1 MSTLFNSKTWYN
13 ITICASY
20 EGMDIMNNYGDLNPS
35 VNKTPPDP
43 HKLLPGQVKINGRKS
58 TANEKTRAEKSLNDQ
73 RAYCEATCRQHSL
86 RFSEEDWMPEPPGYS
101 GALWW
106 EGGGTNGLEQ
116 LDQSRKTR
124 PVLTKIM
131 RGIVAGEIRCLVVYS
146 LDRLWRDVAICRG
159 ILNLLFKFDCLLYD
173 VNGPVNIWTY
183 EGRNAILQ
191 NAIASQAVSEAA
203 RVNSPRGVQQNI
215 KEGKLVVSPNVQG
228 FRTAGPRTCEVRH
241 LDCEQE
247 LVNRIYQMADRGASP
262 EDICCTLMAEGI
274 SLYQGTGG
282 RNPHGHKRD
291 DANLFRIYNDQIL
304 SILRDCR
311 YVGRQQH
318 IPSHV
323 RDEARASGIKLDPR
337 DHQYPCPAFLR
348 PDATTVVPIELWERV
363 QAKLDLRRRTSNRSV
378 NYRPLASLVRC
389 GIDGES
395 LNAQENKMKDGSKV
409 GFWIMRH
416 TKILGKGC
424 VCACTHRVPT
434 VREDTL
440 NSYIA
445 DIFCPLLVAEI
456 NERHSNS
463 VVDGDAARRANLERE
478 QDKAMRWHKE
488 GLIQYAKS
496 GQISPMLL
504 AGMEA
509 DALSDIERL
518 RREIATLRVD
528 ENIIPKLIPTL
539 MDLNSASHGA
549 KRDAL
554 RQCLC
559 WVAVF
564 DTPSEREPKPNYTA
578 QAMDQTNK
586 YTYAPRIVGKFVFL
600 TSWGTYHTAVL
611 CRERDSINS
620 GYPPFILR
628 PATPEEMIGG
638 VADFP
643 DPDTFIAG
651 LKRAWAGRVYGWSPD
666 KIAPGYSPRQEMPVA
681 EFIVNEGSGLM
692 R

>member
-13 ITICASY
+13 ITMRASY
-20 EGMDIMNNYGDLNPS
+20 EGIDMINNFGDLNPS

-43 HKLLPGQVKINGRKS
+43 RHLLPGQTKISARKS

-73 RAYCEATCRQHSL
+73 RAYCEATCRQHNL
-86 RFSEEDWMPEPPGYS
+86 RFSEDDWMPEPPGYS

-116 LDQSRKTR
+116 LDHNRKTR

-131 RGIVAGEIRCLVVYS
+131 RGIVAGEIRCLVIYS
-146 LDRLWRDVAICRG
+146 LDRLWRDVSICRE
-159 ILNLLFKFDCLLYD
+159 ILNVLFKFDCLLYD

-228 FRTAGPRTCEVRH
+228 FRTAGPKTGEVRH
-241 LDCEQE
+241 FDCEQE
-247 LVNRIYQMADRGASP
+247 IVNRIYQMADRGASP

-363 QAKLDLRRRTSNRSV
+363 QAKLDLRRRTSNRAV

-389 GIDGES
+389 GVEGEA

-416 TKILGKGC
+416 TKIRSKGGG
-424 VCACTHRVPT
+424 CACTHLIPN

-440 NSYIA
+440 DAYIA
-445 DIFCPLLVAEI
+445 DALCPLLVAEI
-456 NERHSNS
+456 NERHDSTE
-463 VVDGDAARRANLERE
+463 VDHEAARQIAIERDLDRAT
-478 QDKAMRWHKE
+478 RWHRE

-509 DALSDIERL
+509 DALADIERL
-518 RREIATLRVD
+518 RRELAALRVE
-528 ENIIPKLIPTL
+528 ENILPTL
-539 MDLNSASHGA
+539 LPTLADLQSASEGA
-549 KRDAL
+549 VRDAI

-559 WVAVF
+559 WIAVF
-564 DTPSEREPKPNYTA
+564 STPSKREPKPSYRIDNSATTYT
-578 QAMDQTNK
+578 T
-586 YTYAPRIVGKFVFL
+586 TYAPRIVGKFVFL
-600 TSWGTYHTAVL
+600 TAWGTYHTAVL
-611 CRERDSINS
+611 YRERNGDRS
-620 GYPPFILR
+620 GYPPFLLR
-628 PATPEEMIGG
+628 PAKPEEMIGG

-643 DPDTFIAG
+643 DPDGFIAG

-666 KIAPGYSPRQEMPVA
+666 KIAPGYVSRQEMPIA
-681 EFIVNEGSGLM
+681 EFVLDSDDI
-692 R
+692 RT